1 MQHETTKAR
10 DHEKTTLLRVF
21 VFSRFRVTR
30 FEPGADTWVRP
41 YVLGM

>member
-10 DHEKTTLLRVF
+10 NHEKQLFF
-21 VFSRFRVTR
+21 VFSRFRATR

>member
-1 MQHETTKAR
+1 MQHETTTA
-10 DHEKTTLLRVF
+10 ETTKKQLFF